1 MNFYNPYLYTMP
13 SIGASS
19 SPGILKSLLGA
30 GASAGRFN
38 WSSILSN
45 TQKTI
50 GVVNQ
55 AIPMVKG
62 VAPTFRNAKTMFKVM
77 NEFKK
82 PDGINKKAPIK
93 NNIISNTNQNNF
105 KTEIIKEKIIKNDNG
120 PQFFI

>member
-1 MNFYNPYLYTMP
+1 MNFYNPYMYSMP
-13 SIGASS
+13 SMGAAS
-19 SPGILKSLLGA
+19 SPGILKTLLG
-30 GASAGRFN
+30 GAGRFN
-38 WSSILSN
+38 WSSILTN

-82 PDGINKKAPIK
+82 PDNKNKIVNKETVTNKINEVK
-93 NNIISNTNQNNF
+93 NNIVS
-105 KTEIIKEKIIKNDNG
+105 KEDSTKKSFVPING